1 MLHLVKYVVVVIMR
15 YQTKPTL
22 AFMRGG
28 LLESLSAITSA
39 DEGLE
44 LLLASPKVKIDN
56 KELKAYA
63 ILAALTLADNRNGS
77 YEKIRDLGYEVIV
90 DHPAGIALT
99 DDSKAI
105 VAVAPMGQFTD
116 SDAKKSA
123 LSLVAIAKESLL
135 PVTLTGFGK
144 AALTARA
151 IATQCQLDAVLFQS
165 TPALP
170 QFLFA
175 LINTLEAGG
184 TPEQEPGVEIML
196 MKAGVAR

>member
-1 MLHLVKYVVVVIMR
+1 MR
-15 YQTKPTL
+15 YQTKPTM
-22 AFMRGG
+22 AFMKGG

-44 LLLASPKVKIDN
+44 LLLASPKVIDN

-63 ILAALTLADNRNGS
+63 ILAAVTLADNRNGS
-77 YEKIRDLGYEVIV
+77 YEKIRDLGYEVLV
-90 DHPAGIALT
+90 DNPAGIVLT

-105 VAVAPMGQFTD
+105 VAVATMGHLAD

-123 LSLVAIAKESLL
+123 LSLIATAKESLL

-184 TPEQEPGVEIML
+184 TPTQEPGVEIML
-196 MKAGVAR
+196 MKAGVTQ